1 MARRRADAADLFY
14 QPFLNR
20 GHQMLQRMIDDFKE
34 VVANSARLASLAA
47 AIALTLFI
55 ALAFLC
61 AAAFVYVLQTYGLI
75 QACLAG
81 AGVFF
86 AVTVIAAICYV
97 ARAKR
102 IKARAAERRTSP
114 LQSALADPMLVAT
127 ALQLV
132 RAIGVKRLIPI
143 LAVGGLALGFLATR
157 GTARAGD
164 DAPPKA

>member
-1 MARRRADAADLFY
+1 
-14 QPFLNR
+14 
-20 GHQMLQRMIDDFKE
+20 MLQRMIDDFKQS
-34 VVANSARLASLAA
+34 VANSAWLASMAA
-47 AIALTLFI
+47 AIAVTLFI

-61 AAAFVYVLQTYGLI
+61 AAAFVYVLQTYGLL

-86 AVTVIAAICYV
+86 AVTVIAAICYLV
-97 ARAKR
+97 RARRIKR
-102 IKARAAERRTSP
+102 IQARAAEHKKSP
-114 LQSALADPMLVAT
+114 LHGALADPMLVAT

-157 GTARAGD
+157 GAASASD
-164 DAPPKA
+164 DAPPET

>member
-1 MARRRADAADLFY
+1 MF
-14 QPFLNR
+14 
-20 GHQMLQRMIDDFKE
+20 QRMIDDFKDS
-34 VVANSARLASLAA
+34 VTNSARLASLAA

-61 AAAFVYVLQTYGLI
+61 AAAFVYVLQTHGLI

-86 AVTVIAAICYV
+86 AVTVIAAISYLV
-97 ARAKR
+97 RASRIKR
-102 IKARAAERRTSP
+102 IRARAADHKKSP
-114 LQSALADPMLVAT
+114 LHSALADPMLVAT

-157 GTARAGD
+157 GAASASD
-164 DAPPKA
+164 DAPPET